1 MAGTGFVCER
11 WQQPF
16 DDPSRNWWNSTQSS
30 QEDAMNIFV
39 AAIERVV
46 VIFLKGK
53 RREVLQTQG
62 VVAHDDWIPGITVK
76 GSTLRGTDVVVRMGT
91 DVVVAC
97 GYKCSSPNRSSR
109 HSGSCPFSTAETYTT
124 ARGTESASFR
134 YL

>member
-30 QEDAMNIFV
+30 QEDAMNTFV

-53 RREVLQTQG
+53 SSEVLHTQG
-62 VVAHDDWIPGITVK
+62 WFRSRRSQCPPVPIT
-76 GSTLRGTDVVVRMGT
+76 
-91 DVVVAC
+91 
-97 GYKCSSPNRSSR
+97 SPNTGYIPIRTR
-109 HSGSCPFSTAETYTT
+109 ILHQW
-124 ARGTESASFR
+124 SADGC
-134 YL
+134 

>member
-46 VIFLKGK
+46 SVAGSLQVVTGVIL
-53 RREVLQTQG
+53 
-62 VVAHDDWIPGITVK
+62 
-76 GSTLRGTDVVVRMGT
+76 
-91 DVVVAC
+91 
-97 GYKCSSPNRSSR
+97 CSSDTRW
-109 HSGSCPFSTAETYTT
+109 
-124 ARGTESASFR
+124 
-134 YL
+134 

>member
-53 RREVLQTQG
+53 SSEVLHTQG
-62 VVAHDDWIPGITVK
+62 FDAHGGWIPGVTVK
-76 GSTLRGTDVVVRMGT
+76 GSTQRGTA
-91 DVVVAC
+91 VA
-97 GYKCSSPNRSSR
+97 GLSDIDGVIS
-109 HSGSCPFSTAETYTT
+109 
-124 ARGTESASFR
+124 
-134 YL
+134 